1 MTLTG
6 PQKYPGAS
14 LSLFFGDRYEGSAME
29 VNVCVWHTTEGRTV
43 YDYSGGA
50 VAPTL
55 TAAPDMSAKKLRWY
69 QHYDIDRSARALVNA
84 PGGVETNT
92 NNAVQIELV
101 GTCDPNT
108 NRQWISEGRS
118 GEFIYWPDAP
128 EWALQELADFVN
140 WLHDNHDVPIRSTVT
155 WKPYPASY
163 GTNNGVRLSGAEW
176 NTYTGHLGHEHV
188 TENLHGDPGDLKFA
202 RVIQLATG
210 SGADMALSADDLKN
224 IFNADLVPAATPPFN
239 NSDYF
244 AADGKTVANGT
255 WTLKYTLSTITR
267 DGRDT
272 IRRVKDTQA
281 DVAAVK
287 GAVADLGKQVAAV
300 SAKVDAVATGGV
312 DLDALAKKVADLL
325 AKRLES

>member
-6 PQKYPGAS
+6 PQKYPGADQT
-14 LSLFFGDRYEGSAME
+14 LFFGNRYTGSPME

-43 YDYSGGA
+43 TDYSGGA

-92 NNAVQIELV
+92 NNACQIELV
-101 GTCDPNT
+101 GTCDPAT
-108 NRQWISEGRS
+108 RDSWIREGRT

-128 EWALQELADFVN
+128 DWALQGVADFVN
-140 WLHDNHDVPIRSTVT
+140 WLHDNHGVPIRSTVT
-155 WKPYPASY
+155 WKAYPGSY

-176 NTYTGHLGHEHV
+176 NAYTGHLGHEHV
-188 TENLHGDPGDLKFA
+188 TENLHGDPGDMKFA

-210 SGADMALSADDLKN
+210 SGAEVALTTDDIKKLFGADDIIPSPDNATNTNKFWTLASYQRELYLK
-224 IFNADLVPAATPPFN
+224 ASSVQGDVAKV
-239 NSDYF
+239 
-244 AADGKTVANGT
+244 AAD
-255 WTLKYTLSTITR
+255 
-267 DGRDT
+267 
-272 IRRVKDTQA
+272 VK
-281 DVAAVK
+281 AVK
-287 GAVADLGKQVAAV
+287 
-300 SAKVDAVATGGV
+300 AKVDGLVTGGV

-325 AKRLES
+325 AARLKD